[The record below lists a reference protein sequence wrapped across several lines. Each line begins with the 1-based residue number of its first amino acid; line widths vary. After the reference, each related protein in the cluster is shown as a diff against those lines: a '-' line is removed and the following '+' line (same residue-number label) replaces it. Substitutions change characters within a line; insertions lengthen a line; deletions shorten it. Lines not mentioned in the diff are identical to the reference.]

1 MPTIFSNGCWIRY
14 EVAGEGPTILL
25 VHGFMS
31 NLKDNWQA
39 TGWFRALTRA
49 GRRVV
54 AIDCR
59 GHGESD
65 KPHDPEAYAMERM
78 AADVSEVIAYSN
90 TRRPALMGYS
100 MGGRV
105 ALELLATQPRRFRSG
120 VILGGVGARAFEG
133 RSADDAEALAA
144 ALLVSDPSRIESATG
159 RGFRA
164 FADRNPDNDRS
175 AFAAC
180 VRRPGGRLDPARFAG
195 LEVPVLIVMGE
206 KDDAAGAER
215 LAEMLPG
222 AQLEILPG
230 QDHLSA
236 PRDPRYRQVVLDFL
250 DKSAV

>member
-1 MPTIFSNGCWIRY
+1 VPTIFSNGCWIRY
-14 EVAGEGPTILL
+14 DVAGEGPTILL

-39 TGWFRALTRA
+39 SGWFRALTRA

-65 KPHDPEAYAMERM
+65 KPHEPEAYAMQHM

-100 MGGRV
+100 MGGRI
-105 ALELLATQPRRFRSG
+105 ALELLATQPKRFRSG

-133 RSADDAEALAA
+133 RSADDGAALAEAL
-144 ALLVSDPSRIESATG
+144 LVTDPSRIESAIG

-180 VRRPGGRLDPARFAG
+180 VRRPGGRLDPALFKE
-195 LEVPVLIVMGE
+195 LDVPVLVVMGE
-206 KDDAAGAER
+206 KDDTAGAER
-215 LAEMLPG
+215 LAEALPG

-236 PRDPRYRQVVLDFL
+236 PRDPRYQQLVLDFL
-250 DKSAV
+250 GKQAA